1 MEGGVQVPGVGHK
14 QGPNP
19 GDEEGVEG
27 DGKAGSA
34 SKRTVRRWCKS
45 CKQAAADAQQQPI
58 GGEGELAVEDA
69 CHKAAPQ
76 KGQHQARSFRLVILS
91 FQRMAERITTK
102 VGAV

>member
-27 DGKAGSA
+27 DGKGLVVLQSEP
-34 SKRTVRRWCKS
+34 SEDGVRAV
-45 CKQAAADAQQQPI
+45 KQAAADAQQQPI

-76 KGQHQARSFRLVILS
+76 KGQHQ
-91 FQRMAERITTK
+91 
-102 VGAV
+102 G